1 MASIRVRLEEYAS
14 SGIVVDPKDEN
25 ETSSRIAVRP
35 TNKSR
40 APHSTSARSASTSHR
55 QNDKYMNAFD
65 TAFKE
70 LSMQK
75 MDQVDHDIVSTTLTP
90 SHCTS
95 AAQESQKLAMHTSPD
110 VRKVELSNAW
120 INGPCVPEGEVHAVS
135 SQPLMCMSMS
145 TDECE
150 IVVGSSD
157 HALYVLPIGRP
168 SRLARSRT
176 LYSKQYGHTEWV
188 TCATYLTD
196 RRIVSG
202 GMDSKLCLWD
212 SKSVKCEEML
222 GHSGSISCV
231 LNLNDEMIVST
242 GYDKLMRLWN
252 VGRRVSSRQREISVM
267 RAGTAPILDVSLL
280 FGGQRLVSGDRDGGV
295 QLLDYHANQMVWKH
309 ASAHKG
315 HTTSVLG
322 SSSDMFASCF
332 YTGGQDGIVNAWD
345 SRQEKAVLALELHLD
360 SRNHKKGAVS
370 FIREPS
376 EDPNVLV
383 TAGADGVVNV
393 LDKRQSFR
401 IMFSFSEHLDFIYS
415 LHLRGTLCFS
425 GAGNGMV
432 HVHNWET
439 GKLLYG
445 LGANQAAIRAI
456 ATSKD
461 QLVAAGDDGGVIVYD
476 MK

>member
-1 MASIRVRLEEYAS
+1 MVSIRVRLEEYAS

-120 INGPCVPEGEVHAVS
+120 INGP
-135 SQPLMCMSMS
+135 
-145 TDECE
+145 
-150 IVVGSSD
+150 
-157 HALYVLPIGRP
+157 P

-425 GAGNGMV
+425 GAGNGML